1 MFDALGRI
9 TELRES
15 RGLSVYKL
23 AKLSGVPQ
31 TTIVTWYS
39 HNRYPGL
46 DKIELMCDVF
56 GITLAEFFSDSEQ
69 LEKGQITE
77 ELADLNSKYL
87 VLTDSQKKAV
97 NTVIDAFL
105 HE

>member
-9 TELRES
+9 LELREA
-15 RGLSVYKL
+15 RGMSVYKL
-23 AKLSGVPQ
+23 AKLTGIPQ
-31 TTIVTWYS
+31 TTFATWYS

-46 DKIELMCDVF
+46 DKIELICNAFD
-56 GITLAEFFSDSEQ
+56 ITLAEFFSDSEQ
-69 LEKGQITE
+69 LENGPLTE

-87 VLTDSQKKAV
+87 VLTDRQKQAV

>member
-9 TELRES
+9 LELREA
-15 RGLSVYKL
+15 RGMSVYKL
-23 AKLSGVPQ
+23 AKLTGIPQ
-31 TTIVTWYS
+31 TTFVTWYS
-39 HNRYPGL
+39 YNRYPGL

-87 VLTDSQKKAV
+87 VLTDTQKKAV